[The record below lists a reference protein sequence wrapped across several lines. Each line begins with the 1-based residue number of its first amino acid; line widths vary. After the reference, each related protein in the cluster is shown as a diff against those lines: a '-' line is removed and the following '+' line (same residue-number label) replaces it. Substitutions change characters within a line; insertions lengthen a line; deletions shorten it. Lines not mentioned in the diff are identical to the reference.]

1 MGRARRRGGLLLAGA
16 LMLAGAACGGSDDG
30 AQSAAKGDG
39 RTITIQ
45 DFDYSPREI
54 QAKVGDTITVVNA
67 DSASHTLTAE
77 DKAFDTGPFG
87 KETRTVTV
95 STPGKFTYSCTVH
108 PYMPKGVIQVSA

>member
-1 MGRARRRGGLLLAGA
+1 MVVLAGA
-16 LMLAGAACGGSDDG
+16 LALGTAACGSGGDD
-30 AQSAAKGDG
+30 AAPAAGGDG
-39 RTITIQ
+39 RTITIK

-54 QAKVGDTITVVNA
+54 TAKVGDTITVVNE

-87 KETRTVTV
+87 KDTKTFTV
-95 STPGKFTYSCTVH
+95 SKAGQFTYSCTVH